1 MTFAAIPG
9 LGDIKETLIQNVRNQ
24 HIAHAQLF
32 LGKPG
37 ALNLPLAI
45 AYTTYLHCQNKG
57 ETDSCG
63 VCAACSKSLKHI
75 HPDTNFVFPLSNVK
89 NDRDEDRFKSDILK
103 DWRSFLI
110 EQPFGDLGDW
120 INFYGGEDK
129 QAAISREAGREII
142 KTLSLKPFESTYKV
156 MVIWQPEL
164 MHPSAA
170 NGILKILEEPPPNTF
185 FLLISNAADRLLP
198 TVLSRT
204 QMVQVPQLHDEE
216 LDEYL
221 HVKNPTLDEARRQEI
236 IQLADGNLNLAIK
249 LIDSEE
255 DHYQS
260 RFEDW
265 MRSCFKRDYATLV
278 TFSEEFHEV
287 DKLSQR
293 NLFQYG
299 LSMMRETLL
308 QFSGAR
314 AIGRLKV
321 SEANFVQNFSKIM
334 SVNKLEKINT
344 LISDASY
351 HLERNGSAKMI
362 FLDLSIQISKT
373 LNP

>member
-1 MTFAAIPG
+1 MKFSDIPG
-9 LGDIKETLIQNVRNQ
+9 LAEIKTTLIDSVRNQ

-37 ALNLPLAI
+37 ALNLPLAL

-63 VCAACSKSLKHI
+63 TCAACSKSLKHI

-89 NDRDEDRFKSDILK
+89 NDKDEDRFRSDILK
-103 DWRSFLI
+103 DWRLFI
-110 EQPFGDLGDW
+110 TDQPFGDMGDW

-142 KTLSLKPFESTYKV
+142 KTLSLKPFESSYKV
-156 MVIWQPEL
+156 MIIWQPEL

-185 FLLISNAADRLLP
+185 FLLVSNAADRLLP

-204 QMVQVPQLHDEE
+204 QMVQVPQLSDEE
-216 LDEYL
+216 LNGYL
-221 HVKNPTLDEARRQEI
+221 LLKNASLGEERRQEI

-255 DHYQS
+255 DHFQG
-260 RFEDW
+260 RFEEW

-278 TFSEEFHEV
+278 NYSEEFHES

-308 QFSGAR
+308 QFSGAS
-314 AIGRLKV
+314 AIGRVKA
-321 SEANFVQNFSKIM
+321 SEANFVQNFSKVM
-334 SVNKLEKINT
+334 NVNKLERINN

-362 FLDLSIQISKT
+362 FLDLSLQISKT